1 MKIEDAPLTIDEKE
15 KTIAFDLFQR
25 LKDIEEQYTG
35 ERTVGD
41 PSPLNLDPSDRRQG
55 TLMAGGDFPEFETYS
70 DVIDAY
76 EIDNMGYDNLT
87 DYINKQ
93 NIKIKEIEM
102 SPLADLKKTF
112 KGATGGRVG
121 FYAGSSLADF
131 APQIKE
137 LYLSGEGTP
146 NINKFLNF
154 KGDKTTTIDDLITSM
169 RNPEID
175 TPIKITPKEFESRPL
190 AIGKNQTGVPDVSK
204 NKLINYTKNFIKK
217 NKSLPSIAELKKIA
231 NYEQIKKLIDSG
243 DIAVSPGAESRSIA
257 QSRKGNLE
265 ILRLSKDPYIR
276 NIFKSGKTNLVKDIA
291 RVKEIL
297 GITSDTVAGARLQRL
312 ADVFAGESKVDGV
325 KPTFVENAK
334 SLRTKLPYRE
344 FIRDMNEQKIGASVG
359 EKSIKSDKS
368 FIRNQPEYKISNIA
382 DIDEPAGVKSSVK
395 QGSTP
400 YGIFGQIINKVLNK
414 SDKMRFD
421 SLKSRNE
428 QILNDAIAEARSK
441 GVDIKKDKN
450 VLKAKKRFN
459 DDVIKYEELLNKRT
473 QPGDLKVRLFKVNL
487 NDPSSTIARFKNLP
501 KSYQDAFNKV
511 YKEKGYSFNV
521 PKDIKTIPEIR
532 KIISETPE
540 KFSKGLGRKA
550 APRMFGI
557 NIPLMGYFAQ
567 KDFAKGDSFF
577 DIASSAF
584 TGVKP
589 TELLARKITPENKGG
604 YSDQEKIARDKLNIL
619 NTIQPSDITTIA
631 SAASKDPEYE
641 GVPGKYLDF
650 LKSKKEGIESI
661 ALPAEE
667 RFQEEVMQPIRDMK
681 IKQRS
686 PIFEGIQSLLNRAGV
701 SGGEIET

>member
-1 MKIEDAPLTIDEKE
+1 MMAYLTRREKFSNGSPPPKKPYSAVQFKNKADTLLQGVYGTGKSSNAFLVDLMQKE
-15 KTIAFDLFQR
+15 LDKAVEEGVVTMQEGLEFIKSRKKYYDDYLKEQSKTTDGPIGLPQ
-25 LKDIEEQYTG
+25 IEE
-35 ERTVGD
+35 RT
-41 PSPLNLDPSDRRQG
+41 
-55 TLMAGGDFPEFETYS
+55 E
-70 DVIDAY
+70 
-76 EIDNMGYDNLT
+76 
-87 DYINKQ
+87 
-93 NIKIKEIEM
+93 
-102 SPLADLKKTF
+102 
-112 KGATGGRVG
+112 

-154 KGDKTTTIDDLITSM
+154 KGNKTTTIDDLITSM

-175 TPIKITPKEFESRPL
+175 TPVKITPEEFKTRPL
-190 AIGKNQTGVPDVSK
+190 AIGKNQTGTPEVSR

-217 NKSLPSIAELKKIA
+217 NKVLPSIAELKKVA

-243 DIAVSPGAESRSIA
+243 DIAVASPTEARSIA
-257 QSRKGNLE
+257 QSKKGNLE

-276 NIFKSGKTNLVKDIA
+276 NIFKSGKTNLIKDIA

-368 FIRNQPEYKISNIA
+368 FIRNKPEYKISDVA

-450 VLKAKKRFN
+450 VLDAIRRFN
-459 DDVIKYEELLNKRT
+459 NDVIKYEEILNKRT
-473 QPGDLKVRLFKVNL
+473 QPGDLKVKLFKVSL
-487 NDPSSTIARFKNLP
+487 KDPSSTVARFKNLP
-501 KSYQDAFNKV
+501 ESYQDAFNKV

-540 KFSKGLGRKA
+540 KFSKGLGRKT

-589 TELLARKITPENKGG
+589 TELLARKIIPEDKGG

-641 GVPGKYLDF
+641 GAPGKYLDF

-686 PIFEGIQSLLNRAGV
+686 PIFEGIQNLLNRAGV